1 MFLFPVKMFSG
12 QLKPAQAFMSGKL
25 KISGNMGQVILFLF
39 FYIRSRRHMKEG
51 AKRMFYI

>member
-25 KISGNMGQVILFLF
+25 KISGNMGQVILFSGSLH
-39 FYIRSRRHMKEG
+39 IPIDMLLLET
-51 AKRMFYI
+51 